1 MPFSRHFAS
10 RLLFDLGACH
20 GQLRTDSYLGAQS
33 SKFGFSGG
41 DFHHGHGRFYDDRQ
55 SARRFGKTTKFVGN
69 CGDVMRC
76 PVNLET
82 WITRDWQ
89 YLLLQLIKIDS
100 FMTRTLSSRFLP
112 LVLFFPGHWFDPLVW
127 PSRITRVNG
136 SKRNVSW
143 IWKLWVTL
151 LNVSMLTWSASF
163 FSRKCI
169 NFVEAKLKQHLIFF
183 VPKPFRQDT
192 TWAFWRVLKGILG
205 WHFTRNPPGFPAL
218 LSGWFSFSF
227 LRRPDFGAGVPGN
240 LVCAPGMKLRWFGQ
254 TTWVVS
260 LDWRK
265 TTPKF
270 EGIEDLWMRFW
281 GINGSY
287 W

>member
-1 MPFSRHFAS
+1 MAS
-10 RLLFDLGACH
+10 CE
-20 GQLRTDSYLGAQS
+20 RTVILEHNRQS
-33 SKFGFSGG
+33 L
-41 DFHHGHGRFYDDRQ
+41 DFREEISTMGTGRFYDDRQ

-76 PVNLET
+76 PVNLDLNIQNYQRLT
-82 WITRDWQ
+82 IFATSTHKDR
-89 YLLLQLIKIDS
+89 LLHDSDFVFKISAIGVVFFQDTDS
-100 FMTRTLSSRFLP
+100 T
-112 LVLFFPGHWFDPLVW
+112 HWFDPVELQELMD
-127 PSRITRVNG
+127 R
-136 SKRNVSW
+136 KRNVSW

-169 NFVEAKLKQHLIFF
+169 NFVEAKLKQHLNFF
-183 VPKPFRQDT
+183 CSKTLQTRHNLGL
-192 TWAFWRVLKGILG
+192 LKGILG
-205 WHFTRNPPGFPAL
+205 WHFTPNPDGFPAL

-227 LRRPDFGAGVPGN
+227 LRRPDFGAGVPGY

-265 TTPKF
+265 TTPKIWGYRRSLN
-270 EGIEDLWMRFW
+270 EFW
-281 GINGSY
+281 G
-287 W
+287 